1 MPNLKEPRLRPKRNP
16 YLRGRSVRRILYTV
30 NKAIYLL
37 MAWRLDEAADVL
49 ESAAEDTRKESAKVE
64 KT

>member
-30 NKAIYLL
+30 SLAVYKLV
-37 MAWRLDEAADVL
+37 AWQLDDAAMILDT
-49 ESAAEDTRKESAKVE
+49 AAEETRREAERVE